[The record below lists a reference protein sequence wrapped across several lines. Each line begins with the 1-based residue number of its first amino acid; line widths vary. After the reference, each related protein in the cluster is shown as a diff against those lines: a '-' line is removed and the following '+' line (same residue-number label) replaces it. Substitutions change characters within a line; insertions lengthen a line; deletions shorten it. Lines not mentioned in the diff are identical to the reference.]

1 MQTSY
6 CHDIT
11 TLGKVIG
18 KDQGPSSPM
27 NAINKRDAV
36 IYFLRIMKL
45 TYGVSGWRREGGG
58 VEGSR
63 VM

>member
-1 MQTSY
+1 MKTSY

-36 IYFLRIMKL
+36 IFFKNNEIDL
-45 TYGVSGWRREGGG
+45 VSK
-58 VEGSR
+58 
-63 VM
+63 